1 MTNSEQNTLNSSME
15 LPKKPLVSIG
25 MPVYNGENYIQN
37 AIESVLTQT
46 YENLEL
52 IIFDN
57 ASTDNTTEICKE
69 YVTGDNRVKYYRNK
83 INLGAG
89 PNYDNCFYKSSGK
102 YFKWIA
108 HDDMIETSYLEKTVA
123 ALENNPAA
131 VLCFTDVLRI
141 DKHNNVIGHC
151 KFNYPGIFSPN
162 QSSRFSAMLKYYA
175 YNECFFSLYRKGVLE
190 DSVLHGNYMNSDLV
204 LVAEVALRGNFIKIA
219 EPLFLNRE
227 HEERFV
233 RTVYPD
239 RIGVSKW
246 FDTHSNS
253 RKSYRFI
260 TLYRKYIEIIKKN
273 VSDRRERTGCYR
285 HLLLHAFTRRNL
297 KILFFDLVFFVSP
310 WIYFNGGSIRSA
322 DLKTK

>member
-1 MTNSEQNTLNSSME
+1 MTITNY
-15 LPKKPLVSIG
+15 PLVSVG
-25 MPVYNGENYIQN
+25 LPVYNGENYVQN
-37 AIESVLTQT
+37 AIESILSQT
-46 YENLEL
+46 YENLEF

-57 ASTDNTTEICKE
+57 ASTDNTTEICEE
-69 YVTGDNRVKYYRNK
+69 YATRDNRVKYYRNK

-108 HDDMIETSYLEKTVA
+108 HDDMIEKSYLEKTVVA
-123 ALENNPAA
+123 MENNPSA
-131 VLCFTDVLRI
+131 VLCFTDVLKI
-141 DKHNNVIGHC
+141 DKNNNIIKYC
-151 KFNYPGIFSPN
+151 KFNYPGIYSPN
-162 QSSRFSAMLKYYA
+162 QSSRFYAMLKYYA
-175 YNECFFSLYRKGVLE
+175 YNECFFSLYRKKVLE

-204 LVAEVALRGNFIKIA
+204 LVAEVALRGNFIKVA

-239 RIGVSKW
+239 RVGVSMW
-246 FDTHSNS
+246 FDTNNNP

-273 VSDRRERTGCYR
+273 VSDKKERIRCYR
-285 HLLLHAFTRRNL
+285 NLLLYAFTRRNL
-297 KILFFDLVFFVSP
+297 KILFYDLIFLVSP
-310 WIYFNGGSIRSA
+310 RMYNKIGFIRSG
-322 DLKTK
+322 DLKTY